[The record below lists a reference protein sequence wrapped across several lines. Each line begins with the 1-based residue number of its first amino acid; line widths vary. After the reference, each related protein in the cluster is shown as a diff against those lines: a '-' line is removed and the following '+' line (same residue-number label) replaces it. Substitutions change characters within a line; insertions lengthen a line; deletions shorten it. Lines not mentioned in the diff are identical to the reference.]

1 MVIVITHTIMQKRH
15 RALMWKVVSNQ
26 SQKTNAVASA
36 KPMLVATQ
44 NHFLKVAPA
53 SMAAAI
59 VITMENPMHHGA
71 AVKKGVDVADRGMPR
86 IHENLK
92 ALKNKGC
99 R

>member
-1 MVIVITHTIMQKRH
+1 
-15 RALMWKVVSNQ
+15 MWKVVSNQ

-59 VITMENPMHHGA
+59 VITMENPMSPM
-71 AVKKGVDVADRGMPR
+71 KGLGIPKASACGVR
-86 IHENLK
+86 ITVPQLRR
-92 ALKNKGC
+92 ALMSQTEVCPASTKI
-99 R
+99 